1 MSKVK
6 VAINGFGRIGRLA
19 FRLMEDSPEFDIVA
33 INDLTDAKTLGHLL
47 KYDTTQGKFK
57 TDSLEIKENALV
69 VDGREITM
77 YAERNPEDLPWGDL
91 GVDVVLEC
99 TGVFNTKEKAELHI
113 KAGAKK
119 VILSAPGKGDMKTI
133 VFNVNHDVL
142 DGSETVLSGASC
154 TTNCLAPVAKVLDD
168 SFGIKSGLMTTV
180 HGYTN
185 DQNTLDGPHKDL
197 RRARAAAVN
206 IVPTTT
212 GAAAAVGLVLPH
224 LKGKLDGMALRV
236 PVPTGSLVDL
246 TVVLDKKVTEE
257 EINNAIK
264 AAAEGD
270 LKDTLGYTYDP
281 IVSSDIIGITN
292 GSYFDMLSTTVQE
305 VDGEQ
310 LVKVISWYDN
320 EMSYTAQLVRLTKYF
335 AGLITK

>member
-1 MSKVK
+1 MSQVK

-57 TDSLEIKENALV
+57 TESLEVKENSLV
-69 VDGREITM
+69 VDGREITI
-77 YAERNPEDLPWGDL
+77 YSERNPEDLPWRDL

-99 TGVFNTKEKAELHI
+99 TGVFRTKELAEKHI

-119 VILSAPGKGDMKTI
+119 VIISAPAKGEMKTV
-133 VFNVNHDVL
+133 VFNVNHDIL
-142 DGSETVLSGASC
+142 DGTETVLSGASC

-168 SFGIKSGLMTTV
+168 NFGLISGLMTTI

-197 RRARAAAVN
+197 RRARAAAAN

-224 LKGKLDGMALRV
+224 LKGKLDGIAVRV
-236 PVPTGSLVDL
+236 PVPTGSLIDL
-246 TVVLDKKVTEE
+246 TLQLEKDVTVDDV
-257 EINNAIK
+257 NNAIK
-264 AAAEGD
+264 KAAEGE
-270 LKDTLGYTYDP
+270 LKDTLGYTFDP
-281 IVSSDIIGITN
+281 VVSSDIVGITN

-305 VDGEQ
+305 VEGKQ
-310 LVKVISWYDN
+310 LVKIITWYDN
-320 EMSYTAQLVRLTKYF
+320 EMSYTAQLVRLAKHF
-335 AGLITK
+335 AGLMK

>member
-1 MSKVK
+1 MSQVK

-57 TDSLEIKENALV
+57 TESLEVKENSLV
-69 VDGREITM
+69 VDGREITI
-77 YAERNPEDLPWGDL
+77 YSERNPEDLPWGDL

-99 TGVFNTKEKAELHI
+99 TGVFRTKELAEKHV

-119 VILSAPGKGDMKTI
+119 VIISAPAKGEMKTV
-133 VFNVNHDVL
+133 VFNVNHDIL

-168 SFGIKSGLMTTV
+168 KFGLISGLMTTV

-185 DQNTLDGPHKDL
+185 DQSTLDGPHKDL
-197 RRARAAAVN
+197 RRARAAAAN

-246 TVVLDKKVTEE
+246 TVELEKNVSADDV
-257 EINNAIK
+257 NNAIK
-264 AAAEGD
+264 EAAEGE
-270 LKDTLGYTYDP
+270 LKNTLGYTYDP
-281 IVSSDIIGITN
+281 IVSSDIVGITY

-305 VDGEQ
+305 VEGKQ
-310 LVKVISWYDN
+310 LVKIITWYDN
-320 EMSYTAQLVRLTKYF
+320 EMSYTAQLVRLAKHF
-335 AGLITK
+335 AGLMK

>member
-1 MSKVK
+1 MSQVK

-57 TDSLEIKENALV
+57 TESLEVKENSLV
-69 VDGREITM
+69 VDGREITI
-77 YAERNPEDLPWGDL
+77 YSERNPEDLPWGDL

-99 TGVFNTKEKAELHI
+99 TGVFRTKELAEKHI

-119 VILSAPGKGDMKTI
+119 VIISAPAKGEMKTV
-133 VFNVNHDVL
+133 VFNVNHDIL
-142 DGSETVLSGASC
+142 DGTETVLSGASC

-168 SFGIKSGLMTTV
+168 NFGLISGLMTTI

-197 RRARAAAVN
+197 RRARAAAAN

-224 LKGKLDGMALRV
+224 LKGKLDGIAVRV
-236 PVPTGSLVDL
+236 PVPTGSLIDL
-246 TVVLDKKVTEE
+246 TLQLEKDVTVDDV
-257 EINNAIK
+257 NNAIK
-264 AAAEGD
+264 KAAEGE
-270 LKDTLGYTYDP
+270 LKDTLGYTFDP
-281 IVSSDIIGITN
+281 VVSSDIVGITN

-305 VDGEQ
+305 VEGKQ
-310 LVKVISWYDN
+310 LVKIITWYDN
-320 EMSYTAQLVRLTKYF
+320 EMSYTAQLVRLAKHF
-335 AGLITK
+335 AGLMK